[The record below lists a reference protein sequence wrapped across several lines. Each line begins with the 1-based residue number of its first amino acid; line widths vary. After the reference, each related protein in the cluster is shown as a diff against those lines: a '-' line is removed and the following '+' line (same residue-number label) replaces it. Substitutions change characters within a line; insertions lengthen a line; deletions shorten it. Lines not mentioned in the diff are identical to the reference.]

1 MHYQTLRYP
10 FAFVFLAVASCSSLP
25 KGQPGEAAEQFT
37 QRILAA
43 ADYEKWKATSAVTFV
58 FRGDDRVFWDKKRK
72 LVEIQF
78 KKNLVQFSEVTGK
91 SICFEGER
99 RVTDECG
106 ELTAAAVKRF
116 YNHTYWLNPAFH
128 IDTPNAVRAIAEE
141 NKLLVTFKSGGAT
154 PGDSYLFTTD
164 EEGKLSEMR
173 MWVSTLPLKGARA
186 TFSNYQK
193 TSTGVRV
200 ALDHK
205 VASLANVN
213 LTELQMFAT
222 YPEAGKVDRFQG
234 LLELSGGPGS
244 ESLNR
249 KK

>member
-1 MHYQTLRYP
+1 MIDKTLHYLFP
-10 FAFVFLAVASCSSLP
+10 FIFLFVASCSSLP
-25 KGQPGEAAEQFT
+25 KGQTGEAAEKLT

-43 ADYEKWKATSAVTFV
+43 ADYEKWKATTAVTFL
-58 FRGDDRVFWDKKRK
+58 FRGDDRIFWDKKRK
-72 LVEIQF
+72 LVEVLF

-91 SICFEGER
+91 SLCFEGER
-99 RVTDECG
+99 RLFDECG

-141 NKLLVTFKSGGAT
+141 NKLLVTFNSGGAT

-173 MWVSTLPLKGARA
+173 MWVSTLPLKGAKA
-186 TFSNYQK
+186 TFGNYQ
-193 TSTGVRV
+193 TTATGVRV

-205 VASLANVN
+205 VASLASVN
-213 LTELQMFAT
+213 LSELQMFAT
-222 YPEAGKVDRFQG
+222 YPEAGRPDRFQG
-234 LLELSGGPGS
+234 LLELAGGPGS

>member
-1 MHYQTLRYP
+1 MKYQTAKQVFP
-10 FAFVFLAVASCSSLP
+10 FIFLMLAGCSTLP
-25 KGQPGEAAEQFT
+25 KGQPGEAAEQMT

-43 ADYEKWKATSAVTFV
+43 ADYENWKATSAVTFV
-58 FRGDDRVFWDKKRK
+58 FRGDDRIFWDKKRK
-72 LVEIQF
+72 LIEVQF
-78 KKNLVQFSEVTGK
+78 KKNLVQFSEITGK
-91 SICFEGER
+91 SLCFEGER
-99 RVTDECG
+99 RLTDECG

-128 IDTPNAVRAIAEE
+128 IDTPNAVRAIAEK

-154 PGDSYLFTTD
+154 PGDSYLFSTD
-164 EEGKLSEMR
+164 DEGKLSEMR

-193 TSTGVRV
+193 SATGVRV

-213 LTELQMFAT
+213 LSDLQMFAV
-222 YPEAGKVDRFQG
+222 YPEAGKPDRFQG
-234 LLELSGGPGS
+234 LLELAGGPGS